1 MYENISFMAMFA
13 AFLLTGCKQDA
24 QVKFAGEEGA
34 KVTFSASINEQ
45 NAQDVSRVTGVT
57 WDDGDEVSISLWSYT
72 AQCIFIVT
80 MQVIILLPLLM
91 HLMRFGYWGMKNM
104 M

>member
-1 MYENISFMAMFA
+1 MKNISFMAMFA

-24 QVKFAGEEGA
+24 EVKFAGEEGA

-57 WDDGDEVSISLWSYT
+57 WDDGDEVSISCGLHSAMY
-72 AQCIFIVT
+72 FIVT

>member
-1 MYENISFMAMFA
+1 MKNISFMAMFA

-57 WDDGDEVSISLWSYT
+57 WDDGDEVIRGKKRCVSK
-72 AQCIFIVT
+72 
-80 MQVIILLPLLM
+80 
-91 HLMRFGYWGMKNM
+91 FGRSENI
-104 M
+104 

>member
-1 MYENISFMAMFA
+1 MKNISFMAMFA

-57 WDDGDEVSISLWSYT
+57 WDDGDEVSISCGPTQRNVFY
-72 AQCIFIVT
+72 T